1 MYIKKRGKGKNSLR
15 KYTFWLKK
23 QNNCILLNT
32 YWKATVCYNN
42 GNLEYWGS
50 LSNQSTPPTVILL
63 LITAGAGA
71 AGA

>member
-1 MYIKKRGKGKNSLR
+1 MDIKKRGKGINSLR
-15 KYTFWLKK
+15 KDTFWLNN

-32 YWKATVCYNN
+32 YWKATVWYNN
-42 GNLEYWGS
+42 GNLECWGS
-50 LSNQSTPPTVILL
+50 LSNQSTPPTAILL